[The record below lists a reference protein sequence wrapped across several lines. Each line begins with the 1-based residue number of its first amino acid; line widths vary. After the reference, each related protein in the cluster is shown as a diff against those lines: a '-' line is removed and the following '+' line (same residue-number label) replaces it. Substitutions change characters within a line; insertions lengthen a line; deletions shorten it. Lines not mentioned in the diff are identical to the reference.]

1 MSDSQLIPILGVGL
15 VVIGLFFS
23 LFAPRQDRRRL
34 RRAVVVFTVGT
45 LILVVD
51 YLVKNAD
58 TLAQIQP
65 QWALVLLAIGFILFQ
80 LARLRA

>member
-1 MSDSQLIPILGVGL
+1 MRDSQLIPILGVGL

-23 LFAPRQDRRRL
+23 LFAPRRDRVRL

-51 YLVKNAD
+51 YLVRNAD
-58 TLAQIQP
+58 TLAQFQP
-65 QWALVLLAIGFILFQ
+65 QWALVLLAIVFILFQ